1 MEALGSILLYAVF
14 SLLAT
19 IGAYL
24 ALASLRGRRAGL
36 WGALATG
43 FFFLALYWGLTSL
56 WHLAGPP
63 PP

>member
-14 SLLAT
+14 SLLAM

-24 ALASLRGRRAGL
+24 ALASLRGRSAGL

-43 FFFLALYWGLTSL
+43 LFFLALYWGLAAL
-56 WHLAGPP
+56 WHMAGPLAP
-63 PP
+63 